1 MEILRPMENRGY
13 PADYLLARISVR
25 RSWLVADWRHL
36 LSAAEPLEAVP
47 VSPRRGKLGAGSEQA
62 IWASLL
68 EESAWL
74 YGQMDERLRGIFST
88 VFTWFELKTLILCLR
103 TRQRTGGAELEGIL
117 AHSLLAEKVRRLL
130 VGAGE
135 TAGVA
140 EEICNLFARD
150 DVNYARL
157 RGVYGKE
164 GVDGVERQLV
174 TLYLEQAACG
184 ELHPA
189 VRKFFRYLIDMTN
202 IMILYKQLRWRIK
215 LPLSFIAGGGMK
227 GSTFRGLLEGEGLN
241 ALPPLVRSLTGMPA
255 QIPAGGSPEP
265 LLLKG
270 LSRLLSREARVTG
283 GIGLILD
290 YLWRCYMEA
299 RNLSI
304 LAHCG
309 EMEREILRTE
319 LLQ

>member
-13 PADYLLARISVR
+13 PADYLLARLSVR

-47 VSPRRGKLGAGSEQA
+47 VSPRRGKLSTGSEQA
-62 IWASLL
+62 IWVSLI

-74 YGQMDERLRGIFST
+74 YGLMDERTREIFSP
-88 VFTWFELKTLILCLR
+88 VFTWFELKTLVLCLR

-117 AHSLLAEKVRRLL
+117 VHSLLAEKVRRLL
-130 VGAGE
+130 VGGGE

-140 EEICNLFARD
+140 EEICNLFARN
-150 DVNYARL
+150 DVKYARL
-157 RGVYGKE
+157 RGIYGKE

-174 TLYLEQAACG
+174 TLFLEQAGCG
-184 ELHPA
+184 GLHSA
-189 VRKFFRYLIDMTN
+189 VGKFFRYLIDMTN
-202 IMILYKQLRWRIK
+202 IMTLYKQLRWRIK
-215 LPLSFIAGGGMK
+215 PPLSFIAGGRMK
-227 GSTFRGLLEGEGLN
+227 GSTFRGLHEGEGLN
-241 ALPPLVRSLTGMPA
+241 GLPPLVRSLTGMPA
-255 QIPAGGSPEP
+255 QISAGVSPEP
-265 LLLKG
+265 LLLQG
-270 LSRLLSREARVTG
+270 LSRLLRREARESD

-299 RNLSI
+299 RNLNI
-304 LAHCG
+304 LSHCG
-309 EMEREILRTE
+309 GMDREILRTE

>member
-1 MEILRPMENRGY
+1 MEILRVVEGRGY

-47 VSPRRGKLGAGSEQA
+47 ASPRRGKLGIGSEQA

-68 EESAWL
+68 EESAWI
-74 YGQMDERLRGIFST
+74 YGQMDERLRGIFYP
-88 VFTWFELKTLILCLR
+88 VFTWFELKTLVLCLR

-130 VGAGE
+130 AGAGE
-135 TAGVA
+135 TAVVA

-150 DVNYARL
+150 DARYARL

-164 GVDGVERQLV
+164 GLDGVERQLV
-174 TLYLEQAACG
+174 TLFLEQVACG
-184 ELHPA
+184 RLHPA
-189 VRKFFRYLIDMTN
+189 VGKFFRYLIDMTN
-202 IMILYKQLRWRIK
+202 IMTLYKQLRWRIK
-215 LPLSFIAGGGMK
+215 PPPSVIAGGRMK
-227 GSTFRGLLEGEGLN
+227 GSTFRGLIEGEGLN
-241 ALPPLVRSLTGMPA
+241 ALSPLVRSLTGMPA
-255 QIPAGGSPEP
+255 QIPAGGSPEL

-270 LSRLLSREARVTG
+270 LSRLLRREAREPD

-290 YLWRCYMEA
+290 YLWRCYLEA

-304 LAHCG
+304 LSHCG
-309 EMEREILRTE
+309 EMDREILRTE
-319 LLQ
+319 LVQ

>member
-1 MEILRPMENRGY
+1 MEILRVVEGRGY
-13 PADYLLARISVR
+13 PVDYLLARISVR
-25 RSWLVADWRHL
+25 RSWLVADWRHRL
-36 LSAAEPLEAVP
+36 PAPEPLEAVP

-62 IWASLL
+62 IWGSLL

-74 YGQMDERLRGIFST
+74 YGQMDERLRGIFSP

-103 TRQRTGGAELEGIL
+103 TRQRTGGAELEGLL
-117 AHSLLAEKVRRLL
+117 AHSLLAEKARRLL
-130 VGAGE
+130 AGAGE

-140 EEICNLFARD
+140 EEICHLFARD
-150 DVNYARL
+150 DVSYARL

-164 GVDGVERQLV
+164 GLDGIERQLA
-174 TLYLEQAACG
+174 TLFLEQVAAEG
-184 ELHPA
+184 LHPA
-189 VRKFFRYLIDMTN
+189 VGKFFRYLIDMTN
-202 IMILYKQLRWRIK
+202 IMTLYKQLRWRIK
-215 LPLSFIAGGGMK
+215 RPVSSIAGGRMK
-227 GSTFRGLLEGEGLN
+227 VSTFRGILEGDGLN

-255 QIPAGGSPEP
+255 QIPAGVSPEP

-270 LSRLLSREARVTG
+270 LSRLLRREAREPD

-309 EMEREILRTE
+309 EMDREILRTE

>member
-1 MEILRPMENRGY
+1 MEILRHVEGRGY
-13 PADYLLARISVR
+13 PVDYLLARISVR

-47 VSPRRGKLGAGSEQA
+47 VSPRRGKLGAGREQA

-68 EESAWL
+68 EESAWV
-74 YGQMDERLRGIFST
+74 YGQMDERLRGIFSP
-88 VFTWFELKTLILCLR
+88 VFTWFELKTLVLCLR
-103 TRQRTGGAELEGIL
+103 TRQRTNGAELEGIL

-135 TAGVA
+135 TAVVA

-150 DVNYARL
+150 DVKYARL
-157 RGVYGKE
+157 RGIYGKE
-164 GVDGVERQLV
+164 GVDGVERHLV
-174 TLYLEQAACG
+174 TLFLEQVVAG
-184 ELHPA
+184 RLHPA
-189 VRKFFRYLIDMTN
+189 VGIFFRYLIDMTN
-202 IMILYKQLRWRIK
+202 IMTLFKQLRWRIK
-215 LPLSFIAGGGMK
+215 LPLSFIAGGRMK
-227 GSTFRGLLEGEGLN
+227 GSTFRGLLDGEGLN
-241 ALPPLVRSLTGMPA
+241 ALPPLVCTLTGMRE
-255 QIPAGGSPEP
+255 QISVGASPEP

-270 LSRLLSREARVTG
+270 LSRLLRREAREPD

-309 EMEREILRTE
+309 EMDREILRTE